1 MTRLNRIPLRRL
13 LPGSI
18 VMLALLMLL
27 LALGVVKPLV
37 SDIVY
42 TNTEEGLRSTLNRI
56 QGTAEFMLS
65 RGDLAGLKREIAVA
79 SARGQV
85 KTLVVVD
92 AEERIIASSHL
103 AVVNRLIHEL
113 PLHLDLSLL
122 DQARRIVGPLYL
134 RQQEGENTIYG
145 IAAFR
150 YPDPQN
156 SLKPLSGLIII
167 ELDVQQV
174 LAPVSHQLNVLFSA
188 VTLGVVLFAFLLW
201 WLLEDS
207 ITKRL
212 QRITQVAQGFSIDD
226 FSQRTGLK
234 GADELGQ
241 VGEVLDQ
248 MADRLEQNRAQ
259 ILTFNKQMEN
269 ILKFIPSMVFIK
281 DLNGVYQLANE
292 RFDQVFKRSG
302 HRGETVFD
310 MLEEPY
316 ASRMSEYDQDVIKT
330 AAPVQFQTEFPV
342 DGEMH
347 RWFMVKFPL
356 VDELG
361 KSYAVATVATDV
373 TEQERNENL
382 ARIAQRV
389 FEHTTEGIMITD
401 ADNRIVDVNE
411 SLVRMSGYSRDEL
424 IGQPPGIQRSGRQG
438 EDFYTGFWKAL
449 KQKGNWTGELENR
462 RADGSLYPVRLSVSA
477 IYDRTGA
484 LDGYF
489 GIFQDITHEKQ
500 AEADL
505 HRLAFHDSLTG
516 LFNRTEFQR
525 VLTDAVHRGERYGEA
540 FGLLFIDL
548 DLFKE
553 VNDSLGHAI
562 GDRLLCEVAQRLRNC
577 VRDTDRVFRLGG
589 DEFTLLLPQ
598 IHEDTELSVVAEKV
612 IQALKTPFV
621 FDGQEVRVGCS
632 VGVVSYPR
640 DGHESDILLGHADA
654 AMYFAKELGRGR
666 YAFFDPQI
674 NERNQRAMRV
684 KAELP
689 KGLERQ
695 EFSLVY
701 QPKQKPN
708 GQVTGYEALMRWH
721 SAELGAV
728 SPVEFIPL
736 AEASDA
742 LEQMTDWLLQ
752 QVVTDLRDP
761 KLAGKQIAINL
772 SPRQFQGGNWAES
785 LKNTIEANDLRP
797 EQLCIEVTEGALVE
811 NFAMA
816 AEQLAAV
823 QALGVEVAVDDFG
836 TGYSSLEYLK
846 RLPIDYLKIDR
857 SFVRDIET
865 DADDRVIV
873 ETIIVLAHSLG
884 LQVVAEGVETRAQAD
899 FLSERGCDE
908 LQGYLFS
915 APRPLSELGEQQ
927 VKI

>member
-1 MTRLNRIPLRRL
+1 MMRLNRIPLRHL

-18 VMLALLMLL
+18 VMLAILMLL
-27 LALGVVKPLV
+27 LALGVVKPMV

-42 TNTEEGLRSTLNRI
+42 TNTQDGLRSTLNRI

-92 AEERIIASSHL
+92 AQERIVASSHL
-103 AVVNRLIHEL
+103 ATVNHFVQEL
-113 PLHLDLSLL
+113 PLHMDFTLL
-122 DQARRIVGPLYL
+122 EQAKRVVGPLYL
-134 RQQEGENTIYG
+134 RQQEGENSIYG

-150 YPDPQN
+150 YPDPEN
-156 SLKPLSGLIII
+156 SLRNLTGLIIM

-174 LAPVSHQLNVLFSA
+174 LAPVSRQLNILFGV
-188 VTLGVVLFAFLLW
+188 VTLGVILFAFLLW
-201 WLLEDS
+201 WLLEGS

-212 QRITQVAQGFSIDD
+212 QRITLVTQSFSADD
-226 FSQRTGLK
+226 FSQRTGLS

-241 VGEVLDQ
+241 VGQVLDQ
-248 MADRLEQNRAQ
+248 MAERLEQNRAQ

-269 ILKFIPSMVFIK
+269 ILKFIPSMVYIK
-281 DLNGVYQLANE
+281 DLDGIYRLVNE
-292 RFDQVFKRSG
+292 RFVEVLGRPDGTGQ
-302 HRGETVFD
+302 TVFD
-310 MLEEPY
+310 MLDEPY
-316 ASRMSEYDQDVIKT
+316 ASYMAEYDQTVLDT
-330 AAPVQFQTEFPV
+330 GTPTQFQAEFPV
-342 DGEMH
+342 NGDMH

-356 VDELG
+356 VDEQG

-401 ADNRIVDVNE
+401 ADSRIVDVNE
-411 SLVRMSGYSRDEL
+411 SLVRMSGYAREEL
-424 IGQPPGIQRSGRQG
+424 IGQLPGIQRSGHQ
-438 EDFYTGFWKAL
+438 DKAFYQSFWDAL

-477 IYDRTGA
+477 IYDRTGD

-516 LFNRTEFQR
+516 LFNRTEFHR

-562 GDRLLCEVAQRLRNC
+562 GDRLLCEVAQRLRSC

-640 DGHESDILLGHADA
+640 DGHEADILLGHADA

-708 GQVTGYEALMRWH
+708 GQVTGYEALMRWY

-752 QVVTDLRDP
+752 QVVADLRDP

-785 LKNTIEANDLRP
+785 LKNTIEANELRP

-811 NFAMA
+811 NFATA